1 MFFFSKYQSATSGLR
16 LALAIG
22 VALPLAFAS
31 PSSASPSHATERNEA
46 TVREAFENWA
56 AGSGNVFDILSPDVR
71 WTIHGS
77 GPVADTYH
85 GVEDFLQR
93 GSIPLVSRLSSP
105 LTPEVRHIWA
115 QEDQVI
121 IRFDA
126 SATTTSG
133 ALYQNQFVWIFRM
146 EDGSVVEAEAFLDLV
161 AYQHVVDS
169 NEPVQQ

>member
-1 MFFFSKYQSATSGLR
+1 MFFFSQYQSATSGLR

-31 PSSASPSHATERNEA
+31 PASASSSQTTERNEA

-56 AGSGNVFDILSPDVR
+56 AGSGNVFDILSADVR

-93 GSIPLVSRLSSP
+93 GSAPLVSRLSSP
-105 LTPEVRHIWA
+105 LMPEVRHIWA
-115 QEDQVI
+115 QDDRVI

-133 ALYQNQFVWIFRM
+133 APYRNQFVWIFRM
-146 EDGSVVEAEAFLDLV
+146 DDGSVVEAEAFLDLV
-161 AYQHVVDS
+161 SYQHVVDN